1 MNESPQFQAG
11 LLRVV
16 RQAAWLRIGLILLG
30 IALYLAYDPSKSVLS
45 LLSAF
50 FIERAL
56 FVALVTWDKLREKL
70 GASFLPIVIGW
81 LLITPVLEILTSIV
95 SVDTTL
101 RAFGMEADVLGVS
114 SPLIWLV
121 VPVIIAAWQYGRRGL
136 QFSIFALVVEHAAL
150 GLVVLP
156 GLQLFSFI
164 LNSGGR
170 IIMLV
175 ILGYVVMLLVEAQ
188 KKDHAALELA
198 NRQLAQRAATAE
210 QLAESRER
218 NRMARELHDILAHS
232 ITALSLQL
240 QAIGT
245 LIDDEPGEA
254 KILLRQA
261 QTMTH
266 DSANEVR
273 RAIKSLRATQ
283 LEDLGLPQALRE
295 LCRTQAERTGAKLEC
310 DVDGIP
316 PLDPLTEQ
324 AVYRIAHE
332 ALANAERHASA
343 TQVAVKLGMAPAR
356 KLQLSIQDNGVGF
369 DMRAIPPNHLGVI
382 GMTERARDVGG
393 ELSVTS
399 QVGKGTKI
407 ELEIPV

>member
-1 MNESPQFQAG
+1 MNESPQLQAG
-11 LLRVV
+11 LLRIV

-30 IALYLAYDPSKSVLS
+30 IAMYLAYDPAKSALT

-50 FIERAL
+50 FVERAL
-56 FVALVTWDKLREKL
+56 FVILVSWNTLREKL
-70 GASFLPIVIGW
+70 GATFLPIVIGW
-81 LLITPVLEILTSIV
+81 LLVTPVLEIVASIL
-95 SVDTTL
+95 SVDITL
-101 RAFGMEADVLGVS
+101 RSIGIEADVLGVS

-121 VPVIIAAWQYGRRGL
+121 VPVIIAVWQYGRRGL
-136 QFSIFALVVEHAAL
+136 QLSIIALVVEHIAL
-150 GLVVLP
+150 GIVVMP
-156 GLQLFSFI
+156 GLLLVSFI

-170 IIMLV
+170 ITMLG
-175 ILGYVVMLLVEAQ
+175 ILGYVVMLLVDAQ
-188 KKDHAALELA
+188 KKDHAALEQA
-198 NRQLAQRAATAE
+198 HRQLAQRAATVE

-254 KILLRQA
+254 KVLLRQA

-273 RAIKSLRATQ
+273 RAIKALRATQ

-310 DVDGIP
+310 EVNGIP
-316 PLDPLTEQ
+316 ALDPLTEQ
-324 AVYRIAHE
+324 TVYRIAHE
-332 ALANAERHASA
+332 ALANAERHAAA
-343 TQVAVKLGMAPAR
+343 TQVAVKLGIAPAHR
-356 KLQLSIQDNGVGF
+356 LQLSIQDNGVGF
-369 DMRAIPPNHLGVI
+369 DARSVPPNHFGVI
-382 GMTERARDVGG
+382 GMTERAREVGG
-393 ELSVTS
+393 ELSVES
-399 QVGKGTKI
+399 QVGRGTKI
-407 ELEIPV
+407 ELEIPM

>member
-1 MNESPQFQAG
+1 MNESPQLQAG
-11 LLRVV
+11 LLRIV
-16 RQAAWLRIGLILLG
+16 RQAAWLRTGLILLG
-30 IALYLAYDPSKSVLS
+30 IVMYLAYDPGKSALV

-50 FIERAL
+50 FVERAL
-56 FVALVTWDKLREKL
+56 FVVLVSWDTLREKL
-70 GASFLPIVIGW
+70 GASFLPIVIAW
-81 LLITPVLEILTSIV
+81 LLVTPVLEILTSII
-95 SVDTTL
+95 SVDATL
-101 RAFGMEADVLGVS
+101 RLIGIEADVLGVS

-121 VPVIIAAWQYGRRGL
+121 VPVIIAVWQYGRRGL
-136 QFSIFALVVEHAAL
+136 QISIAALVVEHAAV

-156 GLQLFSFI
+156 GLQFFTFI

-170 IIMLV
+170 IAMLG

-188 KKDHAALELA
+188 KKDHAALEQA
-198 NRQLAQRAATAE
+198 NRQLAQRAATVE

-240 QAIGT
+240 QAIAT

-254 KILLRQA
+254 KALLRDA
-261 QTMTH
+261 QKMTH

-295 LCRTQAERTGAKLEC
+295 LCRTQAERTGAKLDC
-310 DVDGIP
+310 DVISIL

-356 KLQLSIQDNGVGF
+356 KLQLLIQDNGVGF
-369 DMRAIPPNHLGVI
+369 DMRTIPPNHFGVI

-393 ELSVTS
+393 ALSVKS
-399 QVGKGTKI
+399 EIGRGTKV